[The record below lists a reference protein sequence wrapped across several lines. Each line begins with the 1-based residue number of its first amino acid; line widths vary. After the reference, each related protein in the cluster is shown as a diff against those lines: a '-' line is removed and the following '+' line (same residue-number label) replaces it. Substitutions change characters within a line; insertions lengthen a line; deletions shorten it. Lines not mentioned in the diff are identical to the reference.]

1 MRVRVKLVSL
11 LRDAVD
17 GAGEVVVEVDGD
29 KAQLRDVLEKL
40 YTSYPK
46 LKKLIEGLGE
56 RGLGVVY
63 MVNGQG
69 VDLDA
74 EVKDGDLVAILPPA
88 SGGAVLE

>member
-1 MRVRVKLVSL
+1 LRVRVKLVSL

>member
-17 GAGEVVVEVDGD
+17 GAGEVIVEIDGD
-29 KAQLRDVLEKL
+29 KARLRDVLEKL
-40 YTSYPK
+40 YASHPK
-46 LKKLIEGLGE
+46 LKRLVGGLEE

-69 VDLDA
+69 AGLDA

-88 SGGAVLE
+88 SGGAGS